1 MNVFKRST
9 WTSTAIALLLAA
21 CGGGGGV
28 DGGIGGT
35 GGGGGGGGGDGGSG
49 GTEVSYGGITG
60 FGSVWVNGVRFDTS
74 ATTIRL
80 DDRTV
85 TQDSLRIGMLVR
97 VDGSIAG
104 STATTIRV
112 DEPVKGRVEQ
122 VLDANRLVVMGQ
134 TVQIDAQTGFEGGV
148 VPVAGD
154 LVDVHG
160 LLVADGTVAAGY
172 VERRSTPATPPFA
185 VKGFVKNHDPAAMT
199 LVIGALTVRYSG
211 ATVSDMPTG
220 SWNGLTVEVKGSTCA
235 GTPVCGTLTATKLQP
250 NGLRVATAPAA
261 EVEGYV
267 SSITTGGFMLGTQA
281 VAVTA
286 TTVYENGTAADLAVG
301 LKLEAEGPISGGV
314 LMATK
319 VSFRDNARL
328 EASVASIGSGGLA
341 LSALPGISVQVN
353 SLTRWKGG
361 ATSLATLAPGNHLRI
376 RGRAAAGNV
385 VVASELELRSD
396 TPDSRLVLQGPLSAL
411 ASTSFTILGVAVDT
425 SGVSDSGFFDNR
437 EVAVGRAAFFAALA
451 VGKPVKARGDLRGG
465 TIRWQEFELED

>member
-1 MNVFKRST
+1 MNRFKRST
-9 WTSTAIALLLAA
+9 WTSTLVALLLAA

-35 GGGGGGGGGDGGSG
+35 GGGGGVDGGIG
-49 GTEVSYGGITG
+49 GTGVSYGGITG

-104 STATTIRV
+104 SSATTIRV

-122 VLDANRLVVMGQ
+122 VLDANRMVVMGQ
-134 TVQIDAQTGFEGGV
+134 TVQIDAQTRFEGGV
-148 VPVAGD
+148 VPVLGD

-160 LLVADGTVAAGY
+160 LLVADGAVAAGY
-172 VERRSTPATPPFA
+172 VERRTTPATPPFA
-185 VKGFVKNHDPAAMT
+185 VKGFVKNHDPAAQT
-199 LVIGALTVRYSG
+199 LAIGALTVRYSG
-211 ATVSDMPTG
+211 ATVSDMPAG

-235 GTPVCGTLTATKLQP
+235 ATPVCGTLTATRLQP
-250 NGLRVATAPAA
+250 NGLRVSAAPAA

-267 SSITTGGFMLGTQA
+267 GSLTAGGFMLGTQA

-286 TTVYENGTAADLAVG
+286 STVYENGTSADLAVG

-314 LMATK
+314 LTATK
-319 VSFRDNARL
+319 VSYRDNVRL
-328 EASVASIGSGGLA
+328 EASVAAVGFDS
-341 LSALPGISVQVN
+341 LSLTALPGVTVQVN

-361 ATSLATLAPGNHLRI
+361 ASALATLAAGNHLRI
-376 RGRAAAGNV
+376 RGRAGAGNV
-385 VVASELELRSD
+385 VVATELELRSD

-411 ASTSFTILGVAVDT
+411 ASPSFTILGVAVDS

-437 EVAVGRAAFFAALA
+437 EVVVGRAAFFAALA
-451 VGKPVKARGDLRGG
+451 VGKPVKARGDLRSGA
-465 TIRWQEFELED
+465 IRWQEFELEE